1 MVHNTE
7 RVLVSIK
14 CTLQWLLIFLLC
26 TFYHNKIKKKNHPA
40 WVLYLFDYEAVCL
53 HEVPPSW
60 LIRTSRDQ
68 KGFFPSLF
76 CTESLLTLLPKEQA
90 LCVLAILLLHTEFHS
105 SNFEI

>member
-1 MVHNTE
+1 MYTSVVVNFSIMY
-7 RVLVSIK
+7 VLP
-14 CTLQWLLIFLLC
+14 QQ
-26 TFYHNKIKKKNHPA
+26 NKKKNHPA